1 MGVKFLQCVENVQQ
15 GEVFFVQAAYK
26 FLHAA
31 KMHFCIFSWKYF
43 LVSVQN
49 ISKNANY
56 EEFLTK
62 LVNTNNHT
70 HNFLHGVIILED
82 AKNSSQHAKIFEA

>member
-1 MGVKFLQCVENVQQ
+1 M
-15 GEVFFVQAAYK
+15 QAACK

-31 KMHFCIFSWKYF
+31 KMHFMQLQLEFF
-43 LVSVQN
+43 LVFVQN

-62 LVNTNNHT
+62 FVNTNNHT
-70 HNFLHGVIILED
+70 HNFLHGVIILQD
-82 AKNSSQHAKIFEA
+82 AKHCSQHEEIFEA